1 MLVRH
6 SGKRRAVNRP
16 QGLGFE
22 PATTSSSAA
31 AAPLVPLRSGT
42 PARVF
47 SAEGVRRSGEPL
59 IGGNAAKLRRF
70 CVRQLRSKWSRRERD
85 ADTQQHRSRTHTRR
99 QNRTPGTRALVGDRT
114 GHRQQD
120 RKVVGPAA
128 APAVDARALGD
139 AGPTAHA
146 PRLMSGRSK
155 GSQRG
160 LISSHWSNLHLF

>member
-1 MLVRH
+1 MFLLT
-6 SGKRRAVNRP
+6 SSLVNRP

-59 IGGNAAKLRRF
+59 IGGNAAQLRRF

-99 QNRTPGTRALVGDRT
+99 QDRTPGTRALVGDRT

-120 RKVVGPAA
+120 RKVVS
-128 APAVDARALGD
+128 DSLRRETSDTLD
-139 AGPTAHA
+139 RFNES
-146 PRLMSGRSK
+146 RL
-155 GSQRG
+155 RG
-160 LISSHWSNLHLF
+160 LMFSF